1 MTGKLRVFLDT
12 NVLVSGM
19 VFAGNERKLLEAI
32 IDGKLELVLS
42 SDVIDEANEVLK
54 KKFPKQ
60 VVLFPLFLR
69 MVKHEEISKREYK
82 ESEKRCAGLIG
93 DKADVPILA
102 AAIVSKVDYL
112 VTGDKGLLALKKVGE
127 TEIIRTWKLLKKL
140 RSFRC
145 RTAKT

>member
-1 MTGKLRVFLDT
+1 MTGKLKVFLDT
-12 NVLVSGM
+12 NILVSGM

-69 MVKHEEISKREYK
+69 MVKHEEISKRAYRG
-82 ESEKRCAGLIG
+82 SEKRYAGLIG

-102 AAIVSKVDYL
+102 AAVASKAGYL

-127 TEIIRTWKLLKKL
+127 TEIIRTWELLKKL
-140 RSFRC
+140 GI
-145 RTAKT
+145 K

>member
-1 MTGKLRVFLDT
+1 MTVKPRVFLDT
-12 NVLVSGM
+12 NVLLSGI
-19 VFAGNERKLLEAI
+19 VFAGNERELLEAA

-127 TEIIRTWKLLKKL
+127 TEIIRTWKLLRKL
-140 RSFRC
+140 RSFMC

>member
-1 MTGKLRVFLDT
+1 MTGKLKVFLDT
-12 NVLVSGM
+12 NVLISGM
-19 VFAGNERKLLEAI
+19 VFSGNERKLLEAI

-140 RSFRC
+140 GI
-145 RTAKT
+145 

>member
-1 MTGKLRVFLDT
+1 MTGKLKVFLDT

-19 VFAGNERKLLEAI
+19 VFAGNERKLLEEI

-69 MVKHEEISKREYK
+69 MVKHEEISKRAYK

-93 DKADVPILA
+93 DEADVPIAA
-102 AAIVSKVDYL
+102 AAIVSKADYL

-127 TEIIRTWKLLKKL
+127 TEIIRTWELLKKL
-140 RSFRC
+140 GI
-145 RTAKT
+145 K

>member
-1 MTGKLRVFLDT
+1 MTGKLKVFLDT

-60 VVLFPLFLR
+60 IVLFPLFLR
-69 MVKHEEISKREYK
+69 MVKHEEISKRAY
-82 ESEKRCAGLIG
+82 R
-93 DKADVPILA
+93 V
-102 AAIVSKVDYL
+102 
-112 VTGDKGLLALKKVGE
+112 
-127 TEIIRTWKLLKKL
+127 
-140 RSFRC
+140 
-145 RTAKT
+145 